1 MQEARR
7 AQGDAVQDGQGEPL
21 RARCVFVKTLFAMG
35 AAIVRQGVTRARD
48 ARAPK
53 ANYVGDENLRTN
65 RVRCFGLVQGSVVTT
80 ASSLVTVVKPSP
92 CSTRRRRRRRR
103 LCCAF
108 NAARASKCT
117 CTRSSVARR
126 SKSVVTRRR
135 IRKCLDW
142 FARKMFRPSTRRRAA
157 APCLEQ
163 MIDVFVLFS
172 RARST
177 SNY

>member
-1 MQEARR
+1 MRSRTA
-7 AQGDAVQDGQGEPL
+7 P
-21 RARCVFVKTLFAMG
+21 
-35 AAIVRQGVTRARD
+35 RD
-48 ARAPK
+48 ARARWDTSRRRMMVLK
-53 ANYVGDENLRTN
+53 VYVLTASGVFELI
-65 RVRCFGLVQGSVVTT
+65 QGSVVTT

-135 IRKCLDW
+135 MCKCLDW

-157 APCLEQ
+157 VPCLEQ

>member
-1 MQEARR
+1 MRSRTA
-7 AQGDAVQDGQGEPL
+7 
-21 RARCVFVKTLFAMG
+21 T
-35 AAIVRQGVTRARD
+35 RD
-48 ARAPK
+48 ARARWDTSRRRMMMLK
-53 ANYVGDENLRTN
+53 VYVLTALGVFELI
-65 RVRCFGLVQGSVVTT
+65 QGSVVTT
-80 ASSLVTVVKPSP
+80 ASSLVTVVKPSL

-135 IRKCLDW
+135 IRKCLDC

-157 APCLEQ
+157 PPRLEQ

-172 RARST
+172 RTRST